1 MNRDSNSLTLFRNA
15 ITQSNIIPIIVT
27 LIAFDLICSKFSK
40 RCPFPCLGIE
50 TTPAA
55 FIKLQNAPAYSNPSL
70 FRGSQISISH
80 RSSPGFFS
88 TLPSFKHLRVYNFEF
103 NGSLSDDF
111 REIEKLIDS
120 LKLV

>member
-27 LIAFDLICSKFSK
+27 LTAFDLIYSKFSK

-55 FIKLQNAPAYSNPSL
+55 FIKLKKSPRL
-70 FRGSQISISH
+70 FQ
-80 RSSPGFFS
+80 P
-88 TLPSFKHLRVYNFEF
+88 
-103 NGSLSDDF
+103 
-111 REIEKLIDS
+111 
-120 LKLV
+120 